1 MNSILKRWH
10 EAGLHTAEQIRDRD
24 TKAQPKNERRELDSD
39 ELDAI
44 RRMMEGE

>member
-10 EAGLHTAEQIRDRD
+10 DAGLHTADQVRDRD
-24 TKAQPKNERRELDSD
+24 SKAQPKQERRELDND

-44 RRMMEGE
+44 KRLMQEG

>member
-10 EAGLHTAEQIRDRD
+10 DAGLHTADQVRSGD
-24 TKAQPKNERRELDSD
+24 TKAQTKQERRELSPD

-44 RRMMEGE
+44 RRMMEEE

>member
-10 EAGLHTAEQIRDRD
+10 DAGLHTAEQIRSGD
-24 TKAQPKNERRELDSD
+24 TKAQPKSERRELDSD